1 VKRSATNL
9 TKSDGADNESVE
21 LLAVVQAFV
30 EWAHEKPADPGKL
43 MDLLKRAGMAME
55 DAEKR
60 ARAIR
65 FESWDSSRP
74 PVYFE
79 TENKAFDW
87 VEKQGWILRS
97 KCWSYRPDESEAR
110 ITVDASEDDK
120 NYGDLLEGHLIRP
133 VTAFKALE
141 QMHLR

>member
-1 VKRSATNL
+1 
-9 TKSDGADNESVE
+9 
-21 LLAVVQAFV
+21 
-30 EWAHEKPADPGKL
+30 

-120 NYGDLLEGHLIRP
+120 NYGDLFEGHLIRP
-133 VTAFKALE
+133 VTAFRALE